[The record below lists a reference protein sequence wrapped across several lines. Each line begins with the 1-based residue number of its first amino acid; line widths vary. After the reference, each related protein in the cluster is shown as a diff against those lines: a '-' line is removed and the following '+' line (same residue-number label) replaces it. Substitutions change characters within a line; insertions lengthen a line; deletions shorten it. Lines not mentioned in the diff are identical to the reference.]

1 MSKVIISTLF
11 LIGEGSEVIAN
22 SLSGDSSFI
31 KDLMIEGRWCPYN
44 LVECSPFVIKQIWL

>member
-11 LIGEGSEVIAN
+11 LIGGGSEVIAN